1 MKNLNKKIGEITYT
15 VEFNFINNSP
25 MQMVTGFETEEAAQN
40 WAKENTTD
48 GKVLWEKRIW

>member
-1 MKNLNKKIGEITYT
+1 MKNLNKKIGERTYT

-25 MQMVTGFETEEAAQN
+25 MEMVTGFETEEAAQT

-48 GKVLWEKRIW
+48 GKILWEERIW